1 MKKIILGIIAIT
13 CSSYVYGQTWLGS
26 TTATGDLFRSGN
38 VGIGTITSPSAYL
51 HIQSPSGYQFKLERS
66 NSGHNNTLGIFIT
79 TDVGIGSG
87 SVFFQC
93 TNPLGVSDMVF
104 KPTPTMNALVLKANG
119 KVLIGDPSAVNLN
132 TVNDYKLYVQ
142 TGILTEKVKVALTA
156 NWADY
161 VFEKNYTLKSLDDV
175 KLFVNSNKHLPGIP
189 SAQEIKDDGGF
200 DLGEMNIK
208 LLEKIEELTLYII
221 QLNEKNKELANRL
234 AKLEAVK

>member
-1 MKKIILGIIAIT
+1 MKKIILGIMAIT
-13 CSSYVYGQTWLGS
+13 CSSYVNGQTWLGS
-26 TTATGDLFRSGN
+26 TTATGNLYRSGN
-38 VGIGTITSPSAYL
+38 VGIGTITSPTAYL

-79 TDVGIGSG
+79 TEVGIGSG
-87 SVFFQC
+87 SVFFQS

-104 KPTPTMNALVLKANG
+104 KPTPTMTGLVIKASG
-119 KVLIGDPSAVNLN
+119 KVLIGDPAAVNLN

-200 DLGEMNIK
+200 DLGEMDIK
-208 LLEKIEELTLYII
+208 LLEKVEELTLYII
-221 QLNEKNKELANRL
+221 QLNDKNKELADRL
-234 AKLEAVK
+234 AKLESEK